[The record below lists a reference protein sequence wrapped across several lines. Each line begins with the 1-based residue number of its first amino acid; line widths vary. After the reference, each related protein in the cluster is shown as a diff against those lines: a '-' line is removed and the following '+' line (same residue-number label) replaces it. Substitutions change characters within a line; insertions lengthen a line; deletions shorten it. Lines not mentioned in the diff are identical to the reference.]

1 LADTFGSF
9 PLSAPRGGDGNKS
22 IEQLRSIAGSSLATS
37 QAIGIC
43 TGSRQAS
50 ALLDA
55 SVVLHCAMLPCK
67 QLREKIL
74 IMRPENKS
82 RRTIIREWM
91 SLPREKRQT
100 GEQAAAFALNAI
112 EKHGFRCSGDRQR
125 RVMAWL
131 MPRIGKS

>member
-1 LADTFGSF
+1 
-9 PLSAPRGGDGNKS
+9 
-22 IEQLRSIAGSSLATS
+22 
-37 QAIGIC
+37 
-43 TGSRQAS
+43 
-50 ALLDA
+50 
-55 SVVLHCAMLPCK
+55 MLPCK